1 MGAFA
6 ALGDVTIV
14 TAMSTLVGLEL
25 WVDQIG
31 PQTKER
37 APPLFNLTGR
47 SFDCV
52 GFVRTIQISTDGACG
67 RGEYAASN
75 QAMRPVAAFF
85 IS

>member
-1 MGAFA
+1 MALR

-37 APPLFNLTGR
+37 ELPPYLMIGR
-47 SFDCV
+47 SFDSV
-52 GFVRTIQISTDGACG
+52 GFARTIQISTDGA
-67 RGEYAASN
+67 
-75 QAMRPVAAFF
+75 
-85 IS
+85 

>member
-1 MGAFA
+1 MPERGADWEDPMMA
-6 ALGDVTIV
+6 LRALGDVAIV

-37 APPLFNLTGR
+37 APPLFNSTGR

-52 GFVRTIQISTDGACG
+52 GFARTIQISTDGA
-67 RGEYAASN
+67 
-75 QAMRPVAAFF
+75 
-85 IS
+85 

>member
-1 MGAFA
+1 MMALR

-31 PQTKER
+31 PQTKEQE
-37 APPLFNLTGR
+37 PPPYLTTGR

-52 GFVRTIQISTDGACG
+52 GFVRAIQISTDGA
-67 RGEYAASN
+67 
-75 QAMRPVAAFF
+75 
-85 IS
+85 

>member
-1 MGAFA
+1 MMALR

-14 TAMSTLVGLEL
+14 AAMSTLVGLEL

-37 APPLFNLTGR
+37 APPLFNSTR
-47 SFDCV
+47 HSFDCV

-67 RGEYAASN
+67 RGECAASDAPI
-75 QAMRPVAAFF
+75 QLEFYF
-85 IS
+85 LS